1 MTERVDSGRYAGKRA
16 LVTGGGSGIGAAIAR
31 RLLAEG
37 ARVTTMGRHEAA
49 LREVC
54 ESYVVGDVAIAA
66 DCARAVEQC
75 GPLDL
80 LVNNAGTVGGE
91 SFAAT
96 IAINLTG
103 PHQLIELA
111 RPGLIERQ
119 GSIVNIAST
128 AAIYSGASAAD
139 YNTSKAGLVMLT
151 RSLAVELG
159 PLGVR
164 ANAVCPGWVRT
175 PAGVRTM
182 SELGGDLES
191 AWTLASR
198 NTPLRRPGTPEK
210 IAATVA
216 FLGSDDAS
224 YITGAVLMADGG
236 SSAVDVLM
244 VDYERRLTDA

>member
-1 MTERVDSGRYAGKRA
+1 VSDGRYAGTRA
-16 LVTGGGSGIGAAIAR
+16 LVTGGGSGIGAAIVR
-31 RLLAEG
+31 RLIAEG
-37 ARVTTMGRHEAA
+37 AHVTVLGRNASS

-54 ESYVVGDVAIAA
+54 ESFVVGDVADPG
-66 DCARAVEQC
+66 DCARAIEQS

-91 SFAAT
+91 SFAET

-103 PHQLIELA
+103 PQQLIELA
-111 RPGLIERQ
+111 RPGLIARR

-128 AAIYSGASAAD
+128 AAIFSGASAAD
-139 YNTSKAGLVMLT
+139 YNASKAGLVMLT

-164 ANAVCPGWVRT
+164 ANAICPGWVRT

-182 SELGGDLES
+182 SRLGGDIEE
-191 AWTLASR
+191 AWMLASR
-198 NTPLRRPGTPEK
+198 NTPLRRPGTPEE
-210 IAATVA
+210 IAAAVA

-224 YITGAVLMADGG
+224 FITGAVLMADGG

-244 VDYERRLTDA
+244 VDYERELGA

>member
-1 MTERVDSGRYAGKRA
+1 VSGNRYAGRRA

-31 RLLAEG
+31 RLIAEG
-37 ARVTTMGRHEAA
+37 ADVTTMGRHEAS
-49 LREVC
+49 LRAVC
-54 ESYVVGDVAIAA
+54 DSYVVGDMAEPADLERAIA
-66 DCARAVEQC
+66 RT

-80 LVNNAGTVGGE
+80 LVNNAGTGGGE
-91 SFAAT
+91 SWAET

-103 PHQLIELA
+103 PHHLIGLA
-111 RPGLIERQ
+111 REGLIARR

-128 AAIYSGASAAD
+128 AAIYAGASAVD

-175 PAGVRTM
+175 PAGTGTM
-182 SELGGDLES
+182 SRLGGDIEA

-198 NTPLRRPGTPEK
+198 NAPLRRPGEPEE

-216 FLGSDDAS
+216 FLGSEDAS
-224 YITGAVLMADGG
+224 YVTGAVLMVDGG

-244 VDYERRLTDA
+244 VDYERHLTDG

>member
-1 MTERVDSGRYAGKRA
+1 MPAPRA
-16 LVTGGGSGIGAAIAR
+16 
-31 RLLAEG
+31 
-37 ARVTTMGRHEAA
+37 
-49 LREVC
+49 
-54 ESYVVGDVAIAA
+54 
-66 DCARAVEQC
+66 ARA
-75 GPLDL
+75 GPRRSRS
-80 LVNNAGTVGGE
+80 T
-91 SFAAT
+91 
-96 IAINLTG
+96 LTG
-103 PHQLIELA
+103 PHRLIELA
-111 RPGLIERQ
+111 REGLIARR

-128 AAIYSGASAAD
+128 AAIYAGASAAD

-175 PAGVRTM
+175 PAGTSTM
-182 SELGGDLES
+182 TRLGGDIEA

-198 NTPLRRPGTPEK
+198 SAPLRRPGEPEE

-224 YITGAVLMADGG
+224 YVTGAVLMVDGG